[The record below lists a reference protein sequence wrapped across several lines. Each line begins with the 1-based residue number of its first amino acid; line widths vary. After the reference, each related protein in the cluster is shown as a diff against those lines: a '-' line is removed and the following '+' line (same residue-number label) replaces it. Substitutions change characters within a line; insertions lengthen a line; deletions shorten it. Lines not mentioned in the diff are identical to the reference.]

1 MYYFA
6 YASNMNHALMKERC
20 PGGRFLRKAKLP
32 GYRFVYDGYSPE
44 TQGSVGNAVR
54 SETESVLGALF
65 EIMESDRLGLDGFEG
80 RPGFYDR
87 KEIEVMDDEGTVYK
101 ALAFLRT
108 PRPLGKPHPRYEKL
122 VLEGAKDCRLPDE
135 YMDQYLRVKRL

>member
-65 EIMESDRLGLDGFEG
+65 EIMVSDRRGLE
-80 RPGFYDR
+80 
-87 KEIEVMDDEGTVYK
+87 
-101 ALAFLRT
+101 
-108 PRPLGKPHPRYEKL
+108 
-122 VLEGAKDCRLPDE
+122 
-135 YMDQYLRVKRL
+135 